1 MDRNDQGSTRK
12 LVTAGGNHV
21 TDHPNFLIT
30 ENQEQAFME
39 HSILQWFVDE
49 SLLQNLLAGQPTWI
63 LLLIIVVCI
72 VMLSKGADWMVDGV
86 VDLATRTGMPKIVIG
101 ATVVSLGTTLPEAFV
116 SVMAAYMGNPGLALG
131 NGVGSII
138 ADTGLIFGLT
148 CVLAAVPVNRYIL
161 NRTGWVQ
168 VGSATLLVVIAVW
181 MLFTAAEGEQPML
194 GRPVGFFFL
203 ALLVGYLYI
212 TYVWAKQGGN
222 VMVEDNGEAEELR
235 GLALCWLM
243 VTGGLILIILGA
255 RVLVPAASEI
265 ALRFGVPEDV
275 IAATM
280 VAFGT
285 SLPELMTAIAAVRK
299 GHPEITV
306 GNIVGADVLNILFV
320 IGAAAAAAPLAIPDN
335 FFHFHFPAMLIIL
348 FSFRAFI
355 SMNTDGMFKRWQG
368 VWLLSVYVIYVVLQ
382 YALNIEGAH

>member
-1 MDRNDQGSTRK
+1 
-12 LVTAGGNHV
+12 
-21 TDHPNFLIT
+21 
-30 ENQEQAFME
+30 ME
-39 HSILQWFVDE
+39 V
-49 SLLQNLLAGQPTWI
+49 SLLQLLGDVAVLHEFVAELSTAS
-63 LLLIIVVCI
+63 LLGIITVCI
-72 VMLSKGADWMVDGV
+72 VLLSKGADWMVDGV
-86 VDLATRTGMPKIVIG
+86 VDLAERTGLPKIVIG

-148 CVLAAVPVNRYIL
+148 CVLATVPVNRFIL

-168 VGSATLLVVIAVW
+168 VGAAVLLVAVAVIP
-181 MLFTAAEGEQPML
+181 LLRGDAEPVLE
-194 GRPVGFFFL
+194 RWVGFLFL
-203 ALLVGYLYI
+203 LLLVGYLYI
-212 TYVWAKQGGN
+212 TYVWARQGS
-222 VMVEDNGEAEELR
+222 VMVMGEEEEDGPP
-235 GLALCWLM
+235 ALTGIGRSWLM
-243 VTGGLILIILGA
+243 VVGGLVMIAAGA

-265 ALRFGVPEDV
+265 ALRFGVPDDV

-306 GNIVGADVLNILFV
+306 GNIVGADVLNCLFV
-320 IGAAAAAAPLAIPDN
+320 IGAAAVATPLAIPEN
-335 FFHFHFPAMLIIL
+335 FYHFHFPAMLVVL

-355 SMNTDGMFKRWQG
+355 SMNRSGVFRRWQG
-368 VWLLSVYVIYVVLQ
+368 FWLLAVYTVYVVLG
-382 YALNIEGAH
+382 YALNVESAHPV

>member
-1 MDRNDQGSTRK
+1 
-12 LVTAGGNHV
+12 
-21 TDHPNFLIT
+21 
-30 ENQEQAFME
+30 ME
-39 HSILQWFVDE
+39 HSLWQWFGDE
-49 SLLQNLLAGQPTWI
+49 TLLQQLLGGQSTVT
-63 LLLIIVVCI
+63 LLMVIVVCI
-72 VMLSKGADWMVDGV
+72 IVLSKGADWMIDGV
-86 VDLATRTGMPKIVIG
+86 VDLARRTGLPKIVIG

-168 VGSATLLVVIAVW
+168 IGSASLLVAIA
-181 MLFTAAEGEQPML
+181 LILLYTTPEGAEPTLE
-194 GRPVGFFFL
+194 RWVGFVFL
-203 ALLVGYLYI
+203 LLLAAYLYV
-212 TYVWAKQGGN
+212 TYLWAKQSGD
-222 VMVEDNGEAEELR
+222 MDSSDNGEDAEEFMSL
-235 GLALCWLM
+235 GLSWLM
-243 VTGGLILIILGA
+243 VVGGLILIVLGA

-265 ALRFGVPEDV
+265 AARFGVPEDV

-306 GNIVGADVLNILFV
+306 GNIVGADVLNVLFV
-320 IGAAAAAAPLAIPDN
+320 IGAAAAATPLAIPDN
-335 FFHFHFPAMLIIL
+335 FYYFHFPAMLIIL
-348 FSFRAFI
+348 LSLRVFI
-355 SMNTDGMFKRWQG
+355 SINKAGVFYRWQG
-368 VWLLSVYVIYVVLQ
+368 VWLLGVYSIYVILQ
-382 YALNIEGAH
+382 YALNIGSAH

>member
-1 MDRNDQGSTRK
+1 M
-12 LVTAGGNHV
+12 AGTV
-21 TDHPNFLIT
+21 
-30 ENQEQAFME
+30 
-39 HSILQWFVDE
+39 LQWIGDE
-49 SLLQNLLAGQPTWI
+49 ALLQQFVAGLSTVN

-72 VMLSKGADWMVDGV
+72 ALLSKGADWMIDGV
-86 VDLATRTGMPKIVIG
+86 VDLAQRTGLPKIVIG

-148 CVLAAVPVNRYIL
+148 CILAAVPVNRYIL

-168 VGSATLLVVIAVW
+168 VGSATLLVVIAVAI
-181 MLFTAAEGEQPML
+181 LLTTPPESEPLL

-203 ALLVGYLYI
+203 LLLALYLYV
-212 TYVWAKQGGN
+212 TYLWAKQGGETGN
-222 VMVEDNGEAEELR
+222 ENNEQAEQELM
-235 GLALCWLM
+235 GLGRCWLM
-243 VTGGLILIILGA
+243 VIGGLLLVVLGA
-255 RVLVPAASEI
+255 RVLVPSASEI
-265 ALRFGVPEDV
+265 AYRLGVPDDV

-306 GNIVGADVLNILFV
+306 GNIVGADVLNVLFV
-320 IGAAAAAAPLAIPDN
+320 IGAAAAAAPLAIPPN
-335 FFHFHFPAMLIIL
+335 FYYFHFPAMLIIL
-348 FSFRAFI
+348 YSFRVFI
-355 SMNTDGMFKRWQG
+355 TMNRTEFHRWQG
-368 VWLLSVYVIYVVLQ
+368 VWLLSVYGGYVFLQ
-382 YALNIEGAH
+382 YALNIGAAH